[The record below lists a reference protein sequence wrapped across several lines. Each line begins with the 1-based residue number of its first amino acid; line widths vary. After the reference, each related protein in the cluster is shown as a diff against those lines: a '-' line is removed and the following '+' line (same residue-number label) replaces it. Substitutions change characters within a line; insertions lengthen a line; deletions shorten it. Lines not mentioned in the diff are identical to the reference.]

1 MKKLIVAG
9 ALILAAIVI
18 YSFVSGNKEAGNT
31 KSNISFYKVPLV
43 CAAAPQIGCGSK
55 AKPVLLSL
63 ENKNDVVTEAWLN
76 RTGTVIAVVWKE
88 NTTPDLRTSVANA
101 VFTENKLNVTA
112 VSGEEEKTLM
122 ADFVNKQNWYRNTD
136 VDKLSMEEAGVIADR
151 LISRVNA
158 KTTLSKEKA
167 KNLKTEFIQAFKN
180 RFTKNYGSAIN
191 NNEQKVVNDNKKQ
204 IADELLSIGKKYL
217 NESEMTA
224 LKEAI
229 GMGLRPTE
237 KDKSKSKSC
246 CSKDNS
252 SDKNSEYKSELD
264 VNAQIAGETVRTEKP
279 LYVQVTGVKPCCIA
293 LVTKTLKTTSGVMSA
308 SYDSEKGLYVINAK
322 EGFKLKE
329 AQQNVVNTGKEHD
342 KKLNLKDR
350 PEWVLSLANASSTQ
364 GKTTEEKSCGKCCKG
379 EGKGCCSKESSN

>member
-9 ALILAAIVI
+9 ALLSA
-18 YSFVSGNKEAGNT
+18 KEAPNT
-31 KSNISFYKVPLV
+31 KSNISFYKAPLV

-63 ENKNDVVTEAWLN
+63 ENKSDVVTEAWLN
-76 RTGTVIAVVWKE
+76 RTGTVIALVWKE

-122 ADFVNKQNWYRNTD
+122 ADFANKQNWYRNTD
-136 VDKLSMEEAGVIADR
+136 VDKLSMEEAGIIADR

-158 KTTLSKEKA
+158 KTPLSKEKA
-167 KNLKTEFIQAFKN
+167 ENLKTEFIQAFKN

-191 NNEQKVVNDNKKQ
+191 NNEQKVENDIEKQ
-204 IADELLSIGKKYL
+204 IEGDLLSIGQKYL

-246 CSKDNS
+246 
-252 SDKNSEYKSELD
+252 Y
-264 VNAQIAGETVRTEKP
+264 
-279 LYVQVTGVKPCCIA
+279 
-293 LVTKTLKTTSGVMSA
+293 
-308 SYDSEKGLYVINAK
+308 
-322 EGFKLKE
+322 
-329 AQQNVVNTGKEHD
+329 
-342 KKLNLKDR
+342 
-350 PEWVLSLANASSTQ
+350 
-364 GKTTEEKSCGKCCKG
+364 
-379 EGKGCCSKESSN
+379 

>member
-1 MKKLIVAG
+1 MKLTTITIISAV
-9 ALILAAIVI
+9 IFAAICCAF
-18 YSFVSGNKEAGNT
+18 SLKAFKT
-31 KSNISFYKVPLV
+31 KSMAKKPVTFYKVPLV

-122 ADFVNKQNWYRNTD
+122 ADFANKQNWYRNTD
-136 VDKLSMEEAGVIADR
+136 VDKLSMEEAGIIADR

-158 KTTLSKEKA
+158 KTPLSKEKA
-167 KNLKTEFIQAFKN
+167 ENLKTEFIQAFKN

-204 IADELLSIGKKYL
+204 IEDELLSIGQKYL
-217 NESEMTA
+217 NESEMKV

-252 SDKNSEYKSELD
+252 SDKNC
-264 VNAQIAGETVRTEKP
+264 EK
-279 LYVQVTGVKPCCIA
+279 
-293 LVTKTLKTTSGVMSA
+293 
-308 SYDSEKGLYVINAK
+308 KG
-322 EGFKLKE
+322 
-329 AQQNVVNTGKEHD
+329 
-342 KKLNLKDR
+342 
-350 PEWVLSLANASSTQ
+350 
-364 GKTTEEKSCGKCCKG
+364 
-379 EGKGCCSKESSN
+379 

>member
-9 ALILAAIVI
+9 ALLLAAIVI
-18 YSFVSGNKEAGNT
+18 YSFVSGNKKTRNT
-31 KSNISFYKVPLV
+31 NSNISFYKVPLV

-101 VFTENKLNVTA
+101 VFTENKLNITA
-112 VSGEEEKTLM
+112 VSGEEEKTLT
-122 ADFVNKQNWYRNTD
+122 ADFDNKQNWYRNTD

-158 KTTLSKEKA
+158 KTPLSKEKA
-167 KNLKTEFIQAFKN
+167 ENLKTEFIQAFKN

-191 NNEQKVVNDNKKQ
+191 NQEQKVINDNKKQ
-204 IADELLSIGKKYL
+204 IEDELLSIGQKYL
-217 NESEMTA
+217 NESEMAA

-237 KDKSKSKSC
+237 KDNNESKNC

-252 SDKNSEYKSELD
+252 S
-264 VNAQIAGETVRTEKP
+264 TEN
-279 LYVQVTGVKPCCIA
+279 V
-293 LVTKTLKTTSGVMSA
+293 
-308 SYDSEKGLYVINAK
+308 EK
-322 EGFKLKE
+322 
-329 AQQNVVNTGKEHD
+329 
-342 KKLNLKDR
+342 KD
-350 PEWVLSLANASSTQ
+350 
-364 GKTTEEKSCGKCCKG
+364 
-379 EGKGCCSKESSN
+379 CCSKKSSN

>member
-9 ALILAAIVI
+9 ALLLAAIVI
-18 YSFVSGNKEAGNT
+18 YSFVSGNKEAPNT
-31 KSNISFYKVPLV
+31 KSNISFYKAPLV

-122 ADFVNKQNWYRNTD
+122 ADFANKQNWYRNTD
-136 VDKLSMEEAGVIADR
+136 VDNLSMEEAGIIADR

-158 KTTLSKEKA
+158 KTPLSKEKA
-167 KNLKTEFIQAFKN
+167 ENLKTEFIQAFKN

-204 IADELLSIGKKYL
+204 IEDEVLSIGQKYL
-217 NESEMTA
+217 NESEMTV

-252 SDKNSEYKSELD
+252 SDKNC
-264 VNAQIAGETVRTEKP
+264 EK
-279 LYVQVTGVKPCCIA
+279 
-293 LVTKTLKTTSGVMSA
+293 
-308 SYDSEKGLYVINAK
+308 
-322 EGFKLKE
+322 
-329 AQQNVVNTGKEHD
+329 
-342 KKLNLKDR
+342 
-350 PEWVLSLANASSTQ
+350 
-364 GKTTEEKSCGKCCKG
+364 
-379 EGKGCCSKESSN
+379 KGCCSKTSSN